1 VVYAYDF
8 VDPDGSGSATMDL
21 ARRYLYGAA
30 VDQLLAQ
37 ENVDE
42 LISSADRVMWPLV
55 DNLGTV
61 RDLALND
68 GTLGEHYTYDS

>member
-1 VVYAYDF
+1 
-8 VDPDGSGSATMDL
+8 MDL